1 MSYPN
6 LNTADD
12 PKIRK
17 ILEDQRA
24 RVIRNITPIGRFM
37 VKSRTVRMWRDGSG
51 TKILVNWWHPL
62 TWIWIPVAI
71 TVLFVTGG
79 VREVRGNLDAIGL
92 RMNAYWRENRDNREW
107 IYPSDL

>member
-1 MSYPN
+1 
-6 LNTADD
+6 
-12 PKIRK
+12 
-17 ILEDQRA
+17 
-24 RVIRNITPIGRFM
+24 
-37 VKSRTVRMWRDGSG
+37 
-51 TKILVNWWHPL
+51 
-62 TWIWIPVAI
+62 VAI